1 MKLID
6 ETKFRTPAEAKAWI
20 QFQGISVAEFAR
32 QHGFGA
38 QLVREVL
45 AGRKPGTRGQ
55 SHKIAVVL
63 GIKRGAINDQPASV
77 DNVQPELR
85 TAEQAKEWFNFN
97 GMSVAEFARTNGF
110 SESLVG
116 QILNG
121 HKTTT
126 RGQVHNIAIA
136 LGIKHGVLTEKPG
149 RFDKSKS
156 GRRPAGAA
164 RRSPLDDASFE
175 DLARAIVERFNKADK
190 LSWKAKA
197 LSEQGKSAHQLE
209 AAAKAFVALITP

>member
-1 MKLID
+1 MKSLD
-6 ETKFRTPAEAKAWI
+6 ETKLRTPAEAKAWI
-20 QFQGISVAEFAR
+20 QFQGLSIAEFSR
-32 QHGFGA
+32 QRGFSA
-38 QLVREVL
+38 PLVREVL
-45 AGRKPGTRGQ
+45 AGRKPATRGQ
-55 SHKIAVVL
+55 AHKIAVAL
-63 GIKRGAINDQPASV
+63 GIKRGAINDQPASA

-85 TAEQAKEWFNFN
+85 TAEQAKEWFSFN

-110 SESLVG
+110 SEALVG

-136 LGIKHGVLTEKPG
+136 LGMKHGVVTEKPG
-149 RFDKSKS
+149 RIDKPKS
-156 GRRPAGAA
+156 GPRPADAPG
-164 RRSPLDDASFE
+164 RLQLEDASFE

-197 LSEQGKSAHQLE
+197 LSEQGKAAHQLE
-209 AAAKAFVALITP
+209 AAAKAFVTLITP